1 MRRRGATIL
10 ELTIILALLSG
21 LCAIAIPRAG
31 AFIDRIAV
39 RGAVTDIESMFSLA
53 RHVAISRGSQ
63 AVLEIDAPSGVLSI
77 RAGPDQIL
85 ARDIAKAHG
94 VAISSARASM
104 TYSPIGV
111 GYGAANFSMVVSRGS
126 EADSIIV
133 SRLGRVRHQ

>member
-1 MRRRGATIL
+1 MLRIGATMI
-10 ELTIILALLSG
+10 ELTIVLALAAV
-21 LCAIAIPRAG
+21 LCAIAVPRAG
-31 AFIDRIAV
+31 GFLDRIAV

-63 AVLEIDAPSGVLSI
+63 AVLDIDAARGVLSI
-77 RAGPDQIL
+77 RVGADQVL
-85 ARDIAKAHG
+85 TREVAESHG
-94 VAISSARASM
+94 VVISTARTSM

-126 EADSIIV
+126 EADSIII